1 MRVSV
6 VLLRRLGERL
16 SPGEL
21 RIQPRLVGTIRL
33 YREPGGRIGQWNRVA
48 ALTLTHGAGIE
59 LHEARLT
66 RWDVRGLVLCG
77 EERSWK
83 ARRECVAHPQAWW
96 CRPLPEDDGR
106 LAPARDPIDLAEE
119 LEQVA

>member
-1 MRVSV
+1 MLVNV

-16 SPGEL
+16 APGEL
-21 RIQPRLVGTIRL
+21 RAQAALVGTIRL
-33 YREPGGRIGQWNRVA
+33 YREPGGRVGQWNRVA
-48 ALTLTHGAGIE
+48 ALTLPHGRSIE

-77 EERSWK
+77 EERAWK

-96 CRPLPEDDGR
+96 CRPLPPDAGR
-106 LAPARDPIDLAEE
+106 PALRDPIDLAEE